1 MDTVEH
7 ALGKIPL
14 LSGLTELDL
23 RPLASRVEVHHY
35 APGSTIVSQNDRGG
49 GLYLILSG
57 RVHVLRHTRAPS
69 RTTRLREM
77 DAGDFFGE
85 MALLEDAPRS
95 ADVIAT
101 TQTTCAVLSRD
112 VFLDCL
118 LGNKA
123 VAMSLLSTLSR
134 RVRSLSELV
143 ERPQVDTPATPRERE
158 RRILQQGETAMANDI
173 RDALLIKEQNHFTLS
188 DRQGNIPIGNTAGLG
203 LYLGDTRHLSG
214 YEVSLGRVQ
223 AVDLVSTAQL
233 GYAADHQLTN
243 RDMRHGRRMLRKETL
258 LISRERIAHEFGFD
272 ERITLHNFNFFPI
285 DVAIQ
290 LRFAADFADVF
301 EVRGVGRAQ
310 RGAHLPV
317 RLTAERVV
325 LGYEG
330 RDNRTYETELAFSP
344 TPTQLRP
351 TTMLHRLHVEAV
363 GRSSLEVRVTVRV
376 TTLDQP
382 TTRELADP
390 VGEPGQRLAR
400 AQRSYDEWLQAAT
413 VVESDNALFD
423 AAATR
428 SLKDLRLLVNN
439 LDGQWFFGAGTPWYS
454 TLFGRDSLITG
465 LQTLAWNPDLA
476 GGILRLLARYQGTR
490 HDTWRDEEPG
500 KILHELRT
508 GELARSNSVPHTPY
522 YGTIDATPLFIM
534 LAADYFA
541 WTGDIGLLREIR
553 PNLEAALRWCLEYGD
568 IDGDGYIEY
577 ARRSKKGLA
586 NQGWKDSGEGILFSS
601 GRLPKPPIALV
612 EVQAYLFAAFRGM
625 ARLLRALDPPQAGR
639 PGEHSARS
647 LDLELRALRL
657 KERFNID
664 FWMPAESFY
673 ALGLDGVKQQIDTI
687 TSNPGHALWTGIVD
701 DEHAPALAAQLLSDE
716 LFSGWGVRTLSSRA
730 VAYNPLGYHLGT
742 VWPHDNSI
750 IVAGLRRYGFDG
762 AADQVLSALFG
773 AALHFPYFR
782 LPELFSG
789 IARTDYGV
797 PVGYPV
803 ACSPQAWAAATL
815 PFMLT
820 QTLGL
825 RPRDGGVAL
834 DVVRPSLPTGVN
846 RLQLRGL
853 RVGSARLDLTF
864 ERADHQGERTRVT
877 ARTTGTLEVRPLWDE
892 PGIRSR
898 AAPSSTSG

>member
-1 MDTVEH
+1 VVETVEH
-7 ALGKIPL
+7 ALRKIPL
-14 LSGLTELDL
+14 LSGLPDLELGPIAGRTEVYEY
-23 RPLASRVEVHHY
+23 P
-35 APGSTIVSQNDRGG
+35 PGSTIVSQNDRGG

-57 RVHVLRHTRAPS
+57 RVQVVRHTRAPS
-69 RTTRLREM
+69 RTARLREL

-95 ADVIAT
+95 ADVIAI

-112 VFLDCL
+112 VFVDCL
-118 LGNKA
+118 LGNKT
-123 VAMSLLSTLSR
+123 VALSLLSTLSR
-134 RVRSLSELV
+134 RLRSLSELV
-143 ERPQVDTPATPRERE
+143 ERPRVDTPATPKERE
-158 RRILQQGETAMANDI
+158 RRILEQGETAMANDI

-223 AVDLVSTAQL
+223 AVELVSTAHL

-243 RDMRHGRRMLRKETL
+243 RDMRHGRRMVRKESL

-272 ERITLHNFNFFPI
+272 ERLTLHNFNFFPI
-285 DVAIQ
+285 DVAIR
-290 LRFAADFADVF
+290 LRFAADFADIF
-301 EVRGVGRAQ
+301 EVRGVGRVY

-325 LGYEG
+325 LAYEG
-330 RDNRTYETELAFSP
+330 RDNRTYQTELAFSP
-344 TPTQLRP
+344 SPTQLGP
-351 TTMLHRLHVEAV
+351 TTMLNQMHVDAL
-363 GRSSLEVRVTVRV
+363 GRSSLQVRVTAGVSGD
-376 TTLDQP
+376 DQP
-382 TTRELADP
+382 TAPARSDSVDDFDE
-390 VGEPGQRLAR
+390 GLAR
-400 AQRSYDEWLQAAT
+400 AKRSYDEWLQSAT
-413 VVESDNALFD
+413 VVESDNGLLD
-423 AAATR
+423 AACAR
-428 SLKDLRLLVNN
+428 SLKDLRLLVSN
-439 LDGQWFFGAGTPWYS
+439 LNGQWFFGAGTPWYA

-476 GGILRLLARYQGTR
+476 AGILRLLARYQGTR

-500 KILHELRT
+500 KIMHELRT
-508 GELARSNSVPHTPY
+508 GEFARTNSVPHTPY

-534 LAADYFA
+534 LAADYYA
-541 WTGDIGLLREIR
+541 WTGDIVLLREIR

-577 ARRSKKGLA
+577 ARRSRKGLA
-586 NQGWKDSGEGILFSS
+586 NQGWKDSGDGILFSS
-601 GRLPKPPIALV
+601 GRVPKPPIALV
-612 EVQAYLFAAFRGM
+612 EVQAYLFAAYRGM
-625 ARLLRALDPPQAGR
+625 ARMLRALDPPRPGC
-639 PGEHSARS
+639 PGEHNARS
-647 LDLELRALRL
+647 VDLELRALRL
-657 KERFNID
+657 KDRFNTD
-664 FWMPAESFY
+664 FWMPAENFY
-673 ALGLDGVKQQIDTI
+673 ALGLDGPKHQIDLV

-701 DEHAPALAAQLLSDE
+701 DEHAPAVAARLLSLE

-730 VAYNPLGYHLGT
+730 AAYSPLGYHLGT

-762 AADQVLSALFG
+762 AADQVLSAQFG

-803 ACSPQAWAAATL
+803 ACSPQAWAAAAL

-825 RPRDGGVAL
+825 RPRDGGAAL
-834 DVVRPSLPTGVN
+834 DVVRPMLPAGVN

-853 RVGSARLDLTF
+853 RVGAARLDLTF
-864 ERADHQGERTRVT
+864 ERGDHPEEQTRVT
-877 ARTTGTLEVRPLWDE
+877 TRTTHGVDVRPLWVE
-892 PGIRSR
+892 PGVRPR
-898 AAPSSTSG
+898 VEF

>member
-7 ALGKIPL
+7 ALRKIPL
-14 LSGLTELDL
+14 LSGLSDLDL
-23 RPLASRVEVHHY
+23 RPLAGRIEVHDY
-35 APGSTIVSQNDRGG
+35 APGATIVSQNDRGG

-57 RVHVLRHTRAPS
+57 RVQVVRHTRAPS
-69 RTTRLREM
+69 RTARLREL
-77 DAGDFFGE
+77 DEGDFFGE

-95 ADVIAT
+95 ADVTAT
-101 TQTTCAVLSRD
+101 TQTRCAVLSRD

-118 LGNKA
+118 LGNRA
-123 VAMSLLSTLSR
+123 VALSLLSTLSR
-134 RVRSLSELV
+134 RLRSLSELV

-158 RRILQQGETAMANDI
+158 RRILEQGETAMANDI

-258 LISRERIAHEFGFD
+258 LISRERIAHDSGFD

-290 LRFAADFADVF
+290 LRFAADFADIF
-301 EVRGVGRAQ
+301 EVRGLGRAK

-325 LGYEG
+325 LAYEG
-330 RDNRTYETELAFSP
+330 QDNRTYQTELAFSP
-344 TPTQLRP
+344 PPTQLRP
-351 TTMLHRLHVEAV
+351 TTMQHRVHVEAL
-363 GRSSLEVRVTVRV
+363 GRSSLQVRVTARV
-376 TTLDQP
+376 GGDDQATAP
-382 TTRELADP
+382 ELSDP
-390 VGEPGQRLAR
+390 IGESGGERHAR
-400 AQRSYDEWLQAAT
+400 AKRSYDEWLQAAT
-413 VVESDNALFD
+413 VVETDSGLFD
-423 AAATR
+423 AASTR

-439 LDGQWFFGAGTPWYS
+439 LDGQWFFGAGTPWYA

-490 HDTWRDEEPG
+490 HDAWRDEEPG

-508 GELARSNSVPHTPY
+508 GELARTNSVPHTPY

-534 LAADYFA
+534 LAADYYA
-541 WTGDIGLLREIR
+541 WTGDIVLLREIR

-577 ARRSKKGLA
+577 ARRSRKGLA

-612 EVQAYLFAAFRGM
+612 EVQAYLFAAYRGM

-639 PGEHSARS
+639 PGEDGARS
-647 LDLELRALRL
+647 LELELRARRL
-657 KERFNID
+657 KERFNTD

-673 ALGLDGVKQQIDTI
+673 ALGLDGAKHQIDTV

-701 DEHAPALAAQLLSDE
+701 DEHAPAVAAQLLSQE

-730 VAYNPLGYHLGT
+730 AAYNPLGYHLGT

-750 IVAGLRRYGFDG
+750 IVAGLRRYGFDVEAG
-762 AADQVLSALFG
+762 QILNALFG

-803 ACSPQAWAAATL
+803 ACSPQAWAADAL

-820 QTLGL
+820 QMLGL
-825 RPRDGGVAL
+825 LPHDGGATL
-834 DVVRPSLPTGVN
+834 DVVRPILPLGVN

-853 RVGSARLDLTF
+853 RVGSARVDLAF
-864 ERADHQGERTRVT
+864 ERVDHQDEQTRVT
-877 ARTTGTLEVRPLWDE
+877 ARATAGTPLVRL
-892 PGIRSR
+892 GGTRISV
-898 AAPSSTSG
+898 